1 MSDFQMA
8 LIKMNKHY
16 DRKYTLRISNT
27 IWHLQPCILS
37 DWNIDLC
44 LCVIGINKQR
54 H

>member
-16 DRKYTLRISNT
+16 DRKYTF
-27 IWHLQPCILS
+27 ILYFKYNMAFAALYT
-37 DWNIDLC
+37 WNIDLC
-44 LCVIGINKQR
+44 LCVIGINKER